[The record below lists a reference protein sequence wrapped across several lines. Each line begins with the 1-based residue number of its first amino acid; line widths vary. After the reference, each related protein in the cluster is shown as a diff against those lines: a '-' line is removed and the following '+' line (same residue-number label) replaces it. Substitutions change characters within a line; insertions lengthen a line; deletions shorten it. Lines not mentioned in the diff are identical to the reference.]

1 MCSQD
6 ETAPSWRD
14 RGLPFP
20 SQVGTPWL
28 PRNFYRGYR
37 AHVAGAG
44 IVRPEAVVWHTLRHT
59 AATHWIKAGV
69 EIHVVSRRLGH
80 ASAAFTMDT
89 YGHMLAGMQRRAA
102 EAFDHLIAT

>member
-1 MCSQD
+1 M
-6 ETAPSWRD
+6 
-14 RGLPFP
+14 
-20 SQVGTPWL
+20 
-28 PRNFYRGYR
+28 

-44 IVRPEAVVWHTLRHT
+44 ISKPEMVVWHTLRHT

-89 YGHMLAGMQRRAA
+89 YGHMLSGMQRRAA
-102 EAFDHLIAT
+102 EALDHLIAT